1 MFTLIHR
8 TSEKEWLEIMKTRV
22 TEIFGIKYP
31 IVQGGLAYLAYAELA
46 AAVSNAGGLG
56 QITAATLRSPEKLR
70 EEIRKVRT
78 LTTKPFAVNFAI
90 ARHDGQYLKL
100 LEVAIEE
107 KVPAISITGA
117 NPQPIFERIK
127 GENIRTL
134 VLVAGVR
141 QAQKAE
147 QLGADAVMAV
157 GQEGGGHL
165 GRDDIGTMVLIPRVI
180 DSVSI
185 PVLASGGIGDGRGLL
200 AAFALGAEGI
210 EMGTRFIATQE
221 CIHANEKYK
230 QAIVSAKETDTVII
244 KKTIGTPGRVLKSE
258 YTQNIIIQEQN
269 GATYEDLQDVVSG
282 RTNCRYIYEGN
293 ETEGFGWA
301 GQVIGLINNVPT
313 VQELFDEMI
322 STAEKGQNR
331 INKLLGEQSHR

>member
-1 MFTLIHR
+1 
-8 TSEKEWLEIMKTRV
+8 MKTRV

-56 QITAATLRSPEKLR
+56 QITAATLRTPEKLR
-70 EEIRKVRT
+70 EEIRKVRA
-78 LTTKPFAVNFAI
+78 LTDKPFGVNFAI
-90 ARHDGQYLKL
+90 ARHDGQYQEL
-100 LEVAIEE
+100 LEVVIEE
-107 KVPAISITGA
+107 KVPAISITGG
-117 NPQPIFERIK
+117 NPQPVFERIK
-127 GENIRTL
+127 GKDIRTL
-134 VLVAGVR
+134 VLVSGVR

-147 QLGADAVMAV
+147 ELGADAVMAV

-165 GRDDIGTMVLIPRVI
+165 GRDDLGTMVLIPRVT
-180 DSVSI
+180 DSISI

-230 QAIVSAKETDTVII
+230 QAILHAKETDTVII
-244 KKTIGTPGRVLKSE
+244 KKTLGSPGRVLKTG
-258 YTQNIIIQEQN
+258 YTLDIIEREQE
-269 GATYEDLQDVVSG
+269 GATYEDLKDMISG
-282 RTNCRYIYEGN
+282 QANCKYIYDGN
-293 ETEGFGWA
+293 EEEGFGWV
-301 GQVIGLINNVPT
+301 GQVIGLINTIPT

-322 STAEKGQNR
+322 ATAEK
-331 INKLLGEQSHR
+331 EQSRIGMLFGEKNHR

>member
-1 MFTLIHR
+1 
-8 TSEKEWLEIMKTRV
+8 MKTRV
-22 TEIFGIKYP
+22 TEILGIQYP

-56 QITAATLRSPEKLR
+56 QITAATLGTPEKLR
-70 EEIRKVRT
+70 DEIRKVRT
-78 LTTKPFAVNFAI
+78 LTDKPFAVNFAI
-90 ARHDGQYLKL
+90 ARHDGNYKEL
-100 LEVAIEE
+100 LEVAIDE

-117 NPQPIFERIK
+117 NPQPVFERIK
-127 GENIRTL
+127 GENIKTL

-147 QLGADAVMAV
+147 ELGADMVMVV

-165 GRDDIGTMVLIPRVI
+165 GREDIGTIVLTPRVV

-200 AAFALGAEGI
+200 AALALGAEGI

-221 CIHANEKYK
+221 CVHANEKYK
-230 QAIVSAKETDTVII
+230 QAILHGKETDTVII
-244 KKTIGTPGRVLKSE
+244 KKTIGAPARALKSE
-258 YTQNIIIQEQN
+258 YTLEIVEREKA
-269 GATYEDLQDVVSG
+269 GATYEDLKNIISG
-282 RTNCRYIYEGN
+282 KANCEYIYEGN
-293 ETEGFGWA
+293 EENGYGWA
-301 GQVIGLINNVPT
+301 GQVIGLINDIPT

-322 STAEKGQNR
+322 LTAKNGINR
-331 INKLLGEQSHR
+331 ISNIIEERTHI

>member
-1 MFTLIHR
+1 
-8 TSEKEWLEIMKTRV
+8 MKTRV

-56 QITAATLRSPEKLR
+56 QITAATLGTPEKLR

-78 LTTKPFAVNFAI
+78 LTNKPFAVNFAI
-90 ARHDGQYLKL
+90 ARHDGKYQEL

-117 NPQPIFERIK
+117 NPQPVFERIK
-127 GENIRTL
+127 GENIKTL

-147 QLGADAVMAV
+147 ELGADAVIVV

-165 GRDDIGTMVLIPRVI
+165 GRDDIGTIVLTPRAV
-180 DSVSI
+180 DAVSI

-200 AAFALGAEGI
+200 AALALGAEGI

-221 CIHANEKYK
+221 CIYANEKYK
-230 QAIVSAKETDTVII
+230 QAIINAKETDTVII
-244 KKTIGTPGRVLKSE
+244 KRTLGSPGRVLKTE
-258 YTQNIIIQEQN
+258 FTLDIIEREKE
-269 GATYEDLQDVVSG
+269 GATYEDLQDIISG
-282 RTNCRYIYEGN
+282 KANCSYIYDGN
-293 ETEGFGWA
+293 ESECFGWS
-301 GQVIGLINNVPT
+301 GQIIGLINDIPT

-322 STAEKGQNR
+322 LTAKKGLSRIGNIIEEKT
-331 INKLLGEQSHR
+331 HR

>member
-1 MFTLIHR
+1 
-8 TSEKEWLEIMKTRV
+8 MKTRI

-56 QITAATLRSPEKLR
+56 QITAMTLGTAEKLR

-78 LTTKPFAVNFAI
+78 MTNKPFGVNFAI
-90 ARHDGQYLKL
+90 GQHGRPYEEL

-107 KVPAISITGA
+107 KVPAISVTGG
-117 NPQPIFERIK
+117 NPKPIFERLQGK
-127 GENIRTL
+127 DIRTL

-147 QLGADAVMAV
+147 ELGADAVMAV

-165 GRDDIGTMVLIPRVI
+165 GRDDIGTMVLIPRVVE
-180 DSVSI
+180 SVSI

-200 AAFALGAEGI
+200 AALALGAEGI

-221 CIHANEKYK
+221 CIHASEAYK
-230 QAIVSAKETDTVII
+230 QAILTSKETDTVII
-244 KKTIGTPGRVLKSE
+244 KRTLGAPGRVLK
-258 YTQNIIIQEQN
+258 TPHALNIVAREQE
-269 GATYEDLQDVVSG
+269 GATYEDLKDMISG
-282 RTNCRYIYEGN
+282 KANREYIYNGN
-293 ETEGFGWA
+293 EEAGYGWA
-301 GQVIGLINNVPT
+301 GQVIGLIHSIPT
-313 VQELFDEMI
+313 VQELFDEIISQAEEGRKRLEMI
-322 STAEKGQNR
+322 FGAKV
-331 INKLLGEQSHR
+331 HR

>member
-1 MFTLIHR
+1 
-8 TSEKEWLEIMKTRV
+8 MKTRV
-22 TEIFGIKYP
+22 TESFGIKYP

-56 QITAATLRSPEKLR
+56 QITAATLGTPEKLR
-70 EEIRKVRT
+70 EEIRKIRT
-78 LTTKPFAVNFAI
+78 LTNNPFGVNFAI
-90 ARHDGQYLKL
+90 AKHDNGGQYQEL

-107 KVPAISITGA
+107 KVPAISLTGA
-117 NPQPIFERIK
+117 NPQPVFERIK

-141 QAQKAE
+141 QAKKAE
-147 QLGADAVMAV
+147 ELGADAVMAV

-165 GRDDIGTMVLIPRVI
+165 GRDDIGTMVLIPRVV

-200 AAFALGAEGI
+200 AALSLGAEGI

-230 QAIVSAKETDTVII
+230 QAIVNANETDTVII
-244 KKTIGTPGRVLKSE
+244 KRTLGAPGRVLK
-258 YTQNIIIQEQN
+258 NDFALGIIEREQE
-269 GATYEDLQDVVSG
+269 GATYADLKDVISG
-282 RTNCRYIYEGN
+282 KANLKYIYDGN
-293 ETEGFGWA
+293 QVEGFGWA
-301 GQVIGLINNVPT
+301 GQVIGLIKNIPT

-322 STAEKGQNR
+322 ITAEKGLRHIDN
-331 INKLLGEQSHR
+331 IIGEQTHR

>member
-1 MFTLIHR
+1 
-8 TSEKEWLEIMKTRV
+8 MKTRV
-22 TEIFGIKYP
+22 TEIFNIKYP
-31 IVQGGLAYLAYAELA
+31 IIQGGLAYLAYAELA
-46 AAVSNAGGLG
+46 ASVSNAGGLG

-70 EEIRKVRT
+70 EEIRKVRK
-78 LTTKPFAVNFAI
+78 LTNNPFGVNFAI
-90 ARHDGQYLKL
+90 AKHDGQYQELLK
-100 LEVAIEE
+100 VAIEE

-117 NPQPIFERIK
+117 NPQPIFEQIK

-134 VLVAGVR
+134 VLVSGVR

-147 QLGADAVMAV
+147 ELGADAVMAV

-165 GRDDIGTMVLIPRVI
+165 GRDDIGTMVLIPRVV

-200 AAFALGAEGI
+200 ASFALGAEGI

-230 QAIVSAKETDTVII
+230 QAILRAKETDTAII
-244 KKTIGTPGRVLKSE
+244 KRSLGSPGRVLKTD
-258 YTQNIIIQEQN
+258 YTLGIIEREHA
-269 GATYEDLQDVVSG
+269 GATYEDLKDMISG
-282 RTNCRYIYEGN
+282 EANCRYIYEGN
-293 ETEGFGWA
+293 ESEGFGWV
-301 GQVIGLINNVPT
+301 GQVIGLINDIPT

-322 STAEKGQNR
+322 CSVEREQLR
-331 INKLLGEQSHR
+331 IGNYMRERNTI